1 MVKHKK
7 DKKKPTQSKSG
18 KNRTPIGGH
27 SRQGSELLP
36 PFAKMERVMS
46 FFSWKDDRL
55 PEMIWAA
62 LIRVAVDQKF
72 ALGQFRRILN
82 FVGTYA
88 RASALHD
95 LTLSGISKL
104 EDSPRDELIAFV
116 IDPPEVAQ
124 VLVTLRLFQSLP
136 AREAWDRLLPD
147 FPPDPELLMRA
158 VGATLWHQSQEST
171 DCRWLRLMAK
181 VITGKF
187 HIPKEIADEWLGY
200 PNEGDQR
207 KVRPS
212 IRAAEVAEN
221 PLEPPDLT
229 WPKAFWDEAWKN
241 TPCLALVQKPALLSI
256 GETVTRQR
264 LNKVMDLLT
273 DHWNATHKTTAIDAK
288 HDAVFGMAFYA
299 LRILEELLGIG
310 VGTTVLGRLGLRT
323 ILEVHINLR
332 YLLNK
337 DDGELW
343 KKWRTYGAGQA
354 KLNALK
360 FDDALEPPKHIDIET
375 IEQIAGED
383 LWEEFLKI
391 NLASWS
397 GLDLRRLSEC
407 ADLKDTY
414 DRHYSWTSG
423 YAHGT
428 WGPIRES
435 CYQTSVV
442 NSGHESSSSCRHL
455 ICHPLKEPP
464 SYTAGDR

>member
-46 FFSWKDDRL
+46 FFSWKDDRP

-299 LRILEELLGIG
+299 LRILEELLGI
-310 VGTTVLGRLGLRT
+310 V
-323 ILEVHINLR
+323 
-332 YLLNK
+332 
-337 DDGELW
+337 
-343 KKWRTYGAGQA
+343 
-354 KLNALK
+354 
-360 FDDALEPPKHIDIET
+360 
-375 IEQIAGED
+375 
-383 LWEEFLKI
+383 
-391 NLASWS
+391 
-397 GLDLRRLSEC
+397 
-407 ADLKDTY
+407 
-414 DRHYSWTSG
+414 
-423 YAHGT
+423 
-428 WGPIRES
+428 
-435 CYQTSVV
+435 TSVV